1 MAEAFQRALVAAQKS
16 SHKLIVH
23 STDKVVNDK
32 ITALVN
38 DVCLQKVKPV
48 SMLIF
53 YSHGGMG

>member
-1 MAEAFQRALVAAQKS
+1 MVEAFHRALIAAQMA
-16 SHKLIVH
+16 SHKPIVL

-38 DVCLQKVKPV
+38 DVCLQKVKPF

-53 YSHGGMG
+53 YRHGGMG

>member
-1 MAEAFQRALVAAQKS
+1 MTEAFHRALIAAQMV
-16 SHKLIVH
+16 SHKRIVH

-38 DVCLQKVKPV
+38 DVCPQKVKPV

-53 YSHGGMG
+53 YRHGGMG